1 MNLGKEI
8 WNKENSKSNHK
19 KFIKIK
25 KYLQQRNPEMM
36 YNKVKNKMKDNS
48 NRMAKNSNR
57 MMRKNKI
64 NR

>member
-1 MNLGKEI
+1 
-8 WNKENSKSNHK
+8 
-19 KFIKIK
+19 
-25 KYLQQRNPEMM
+25 MM